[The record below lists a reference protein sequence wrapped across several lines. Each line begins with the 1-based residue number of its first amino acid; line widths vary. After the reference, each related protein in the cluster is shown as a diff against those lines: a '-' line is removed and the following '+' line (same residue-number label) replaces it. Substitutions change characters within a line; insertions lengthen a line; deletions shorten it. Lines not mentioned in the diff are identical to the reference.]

1 MFHQYIHYLS
11 KLGDQDNVIYV
22 YYSQHYQIL
31 RLISLFFTLYM
42 AKSKFFIMQFFLCC
56 NTFFLILLVFVYLL
70 QTYCYMYFFYILFF
84 CIFLL
89 VLPAFRS
96 YVDGIFFLYH
106 FLNDNDFVHI
116 LLTFFSSVHSEYF
129 LTFLYLVMIHFWLKL
144 ATFNRFLT

>member
-1 MFHQYIHYLS
+1 MLQHIFP
-11 KLGDQDNVIYV
+11 
-22 YYSQHYQIL
+22 YSFSFY
-31 RLISLFFTLYM
+31 
-42 AKSKFFIMQFFLCC
+42 
-56 NTFFLILLVFVYLL
+56 VYLL

-129 LTFLYLVMIHFWLKL
+129 LIIFLNKKKNLKNLFIPCDDPFLAQISNFWQVSNLIFVNSKSNTTIINTIDIENSNI
-144 ATFNRFLT
+144 AYVER